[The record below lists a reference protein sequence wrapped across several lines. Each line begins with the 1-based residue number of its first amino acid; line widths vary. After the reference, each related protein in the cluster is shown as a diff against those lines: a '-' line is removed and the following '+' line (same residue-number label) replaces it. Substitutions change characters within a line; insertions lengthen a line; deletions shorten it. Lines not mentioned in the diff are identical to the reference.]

1 MSQLYGLSP
10 NQKIG
15 NLDLFIFQDGYSYSS
30 FHNFDM
36 NFLNLPVYRAA
47 TKEEFLF
54 DAAELIFTIAS
65 GGWRAGLKFSL
76 SQLEQDD

>member
-1 MSQLYGLSP
+1 MSQLYGLRSG
-10 NQKIG
+10 QKIG

-36 NFLNLPVYRAA
+36 NFLNLPVYRAD

-54 DAAELIFTIAS
+54 DAGTLVFTIAT
-65 GGWRAGLKFSL
+65 GGWTKAGKFVL
-76 SQLEQDD
+76 SQLEQD